1 MEITDQEKLALKQ
14 MLATAW
20 WRVLE
25 KIIQDKIDEF
35 DKIITVSA
43 HDYTKVRDK
52 KYDELNMNGA
62 LIWWMSLVLKAP
74 YDVVNKEAND
84 NMIAKINESY
94 RQKVMKLE
102 R

>member
-84 NMIAKINESY
+84 NMIAKMNESY